1 MYCLHL
7 SPCSDLAWT
16 TDNRLICQYH
26 FRNGPPPKHLVL
38 RSHLQQALLRV
49 EHQDNVLTKQDRKDI
64 ITVLVKEDLLSD
76 KGFQDIYS
84 GEREQLRAD
93 PHPLRMSIDAIFPI
107 WKAGGKFNCH
117 HAENVGLTAEFLN
130 KAKGDDIPVVLAIAS
145 EAVNARDMGD
155 SEIKRLE
162 LAFDHAFRTLRLL
175 PWTQLGRTKIAAKQ
189 SKAWWKQF
197 LQMGPSGIYDGT
209 RSMDAKFEFRV
220 ASGITKT
227 PWDSATILRVNK
239 ICSGIERARD
249 TTQKAY
255 RFHVVQKKEG
265 CQVHHSRSIPHTNSK
280 TTTGNL

>member
-64 ITVLVKEDLLSD
+64 ITVLVNEDWLSD
-76 KGFQDIYS
+76 KGFRDIYS
-84 GEREQLRAD
+84 GEREHLRAD

-162 LAFDHAFRTLRLL
+162 LAFDHAFRTLTLL

-197 LQMGPSGIYDGT
+197 LQMVPSGIYDGT
-209 RSMDAKFEFRV
+209 RSMDAKFAIRV
-220 ASGITKT
+220 GSGITKT
-227 PWDSATILRVNK
+227 P
-239 ICSGIERARD
+239 
-249 TTQKAY
+249 
-255 RFHVVQKKEG
+255 
-265 CQVHHSRSIPHTNSK
+265 
-280 TTTGNL
+280 